1 MDDGCSPTVGILVFA
16 VLILIDFVIFGF
28 VAAMQNLNEA
38 MIEKMAKD
46 GSKQATLLM
55 KYLDKTDFYMYVCQ
69 MLVLLGHMLLGYMQV
84 PLWKRCIFSEM
95 ESGAISILTD
105 IAIFAVLIL
114 LVLVFGIYTPE
125 KVAARKPDIWAMRL
139 VRLVHVLRLTF
150 LPFLWIADHLA
161 NLLARVFGVD
171 PYSDTDDVTE
181 EEIIS
186 MVNEGHEQGVLLAS
200 EAEMIHNI
208 FEFADKEAKDIMT
221 HRKNIIALD
230 GTKTLRQALEFI
242 KENNYSR
249 FPVYLDD
256 INNIIGVLHIKE
268 ALEKSLDVSMH
279 DREIK
284 DIEDVIREVDFIPET
299 RNINAL
305 FTTMQTEKSHLVIV
319 VDEYGQTSG
328 IVAMEDILEEIV
340 GNIEDEHDEEKHTME
355 KQMDGSY
362 LMSGMAAFEDV
373 IEELGIEQVEEDD
386 FETLNGFLISLIDKI
401 PNDNEVFSTTAYG
414 YLFEILSVENK
425 MIQSVKVK
433 KLPEN
438 ITDNNDAAA
447 DEITDDTC
455 KNT

>member
-1 MDDGCSPTVGILVFA
+1 MDDGCSPTIGILVFA

-46 GSKQATLLM
+46 GSRQATLLM
-55 KYLDKTDFYMYVCQ
+55 KYMDKTDFYMHVCQ
-69 MLVLLGHMLLGYMQV
+69 LLALLGHMLLGSVQA
-84 PLWKRCIFSEM
+84 PLWRNCLFPKL
-95 ESGAISILTD
+95 ESGTISILAD
-105 IAIFAVLIL
+105 VVIFVALIL

-139 VRLVHVLRLTF
+139 VRFVHVLRLT
-150 LPFLWIADHLA
+150 LSPFLWLADNLA
-161 NLLARVFGVD
+161 NLMARVFGVD
-171 PYSDTDDVTE
+171 PLSDTDDVTE

-200 EAEMIHNI
+200 EAEMINNI
-208 FEFADKEAKDIMT
+208 FEFGDKEAKDIMT

-230 GTKTLRQALEFI
+230 GTKTLRQTLEFI

-249 FPVYLDD
+249 FPVYLGD

-268 ALEKSLDVSMH
+268 ALEQSLDTSMH

-284 DIEDVIREVDFIPET
+284 DIEDMIREVDFIPET

-305 FTTMQTEKSHLVIV
+305 FTTMQSEKSHLVIV

-340 GNIEDEHDEEKHTME
+340 GNIEDEHDEEKRTIE
-355 KQMDGSY
+355 KLMDGSY
-362 LMSGMAAFEDV
+362 LMSGMASFEDV
-373 IEELGIEQVEEDD
+373 LDELGIEQDEEED

-425 MIQSVKVK
+425 IIQSVKVK

-438 ITDNNDAAA
+438 ISDNEESVA
-447 DEITDDTC
+447 DEIADDTC